1 MYIYRYSWSQLVEQ
15 ASIQFDILD
24 IPNLMIK
31 CIITAQPRMA
41 ELLFHVGDL
50 EWSQLPGDCAGWSTC
65 SGQRSGLGW
74 AVLVISSSSSLP
86 VSQFTWCPW
95 PCWCYRCPV
104 WLLLTGTRMWLQAD
118 LSASERLRGGC
129 LLATEDAALADWRHT
144 ECSGSS
150 LVSVCQSHSPH
161 HHSLPLSFSSLFR
174 QLVFPCP
181 PVRVIMTDRQPPQP
195 D

>member
-1 MYIYRYSWSQLVEQ
+1 
-15 ASIQFDILD
+15 
-24 IPNLMIK
+24 
-31 CIITAQPRMA
+31 MA

-144 ECSGSS
+144 LLQQLLS
-150 LVSVCQSHSPH
+150 VSVPVTPHTPPGTTLTLTSPFQIVSTGPVVSQSE
-161 HHSLPLSFSSLFR
+161 
-174 QLVFPCP
+174 
-181 PVRVIMTDRQPPQP
+181 
-195 D
+195 